1 MTSLLAAVV
10 AAAVAAAPEAKPAQT
25 PDASSP
31 LDSLAA
37 APIFSENATAAEMLA
52 GCRAMV
58 PEDVVVTGHINRR
71 SRHGTEVA
79 AYSYRL
85 KRIKGE
91 TELTVYDKSSVEVPF
106 KKGGRILDTDVTWSD
121 LTLDY
126 LWWKDVTFDESRSG
140 MSNQGIVCKVLLLR
154 NGNREVRAWVD
165 RRTGAML
172 QAEESFGGKVVRELF
187 CTSLKK
193 FGDRWAPRNIE
204 VGPKGARYRTKIVVE
219 DVRIAGDAK

>member
-1 MTSLLAAVV
+1 MTALLAAAIV
-10 AAAVAAAPEAKPAQT
+10 AAATNAPAAGAAA
-25 PDASSP
+25 DSSP
-31 LDSLAA
+31 LDALAS
-37 APIFSENATAAEMLA
+37 APVFSEGATAAEILA

-58 PEDVVVTGHINRR
+58 PADVRVSGHINRR

-85 KRIKGE
+85 RRVNGE
-91 TELTVYDKSSVEVPF
+91 TELNVYDKSGLEVPF

-126 LWWKDVTFDESRSG
+126 LWWKDVSFDESRSG
-140 MSNQGIVCKVLLLR
+140 MSHQGITCTVLLIR
-154 NGNREVRAWVD
+154 NGDRAVRAWVD

-172 QAEESFGGKVVRELF
+172 QAEETVGGKVVRELF

-219 DVRIAGDAK
+219 DVQADGGAR

>member
-10 AAAVAAAPEAKPAQT
+10 AAAVASAPAAPAADT
-25 PDASSP
+25 SSP
-31 LDSLAA
+31 LDSLVA
-37 APIFSENATAAEMLA
+37 APVFSEDATAAEMLA
-52 GCRAMV
+52 ACRAMV

-85 KRIKGE
+85 KRVMGV
-91 TELTVYDKSSVEVPF
+91 TELNVYDKSSVEVPF

-126 LWWKDVTFDESRSG
+126 LWWKDVSFDESRSG
-140 MSNQGIVCKVLLLR
+140 ASLQGIMCKVLLLK
-154 NGNREVRAWVD
+154 NGGREVRAWVD

-172 QAEESFGGKVVRELF
+172 QAEESTDGKVVRELF

-193 FGDRWAPRNIE
+193 FGERWAPKNIE

-219 DVRIAGDAK
+219 DVQVVGDAK

>member
-1 MTSLLAAVV
+1 MTTLLAAVV
-10 AAAVAAAPEAKPAQT
+10 AAAVAAAPEAKPAQA

-31 LDSLAA
+31 LDSLAS
-37 APIFSENATAAEMLA
+37 APIFSEDATAAEMLA

-58 PEDVVVTGHINRR
+58 PEDVVVSGHINRR

-85 KRIKGE
+85 RRVKGE
-91 TELTVYDKSSVEVPF
+91 TELNVYDKSSVEVPF

-126 LWWKDVTFDESRSG
+126 LWWKDVSFDESRSG
-140 MSNQGIVCKVLLLR
+140 VSNQGIVCKVLLLR
-154 NGNREVRAWVD
+154 DGNREVRAWVD

-172 QAEESFGGKVVRELF
+172 QAEESSGGKVVRELF

-219 DVRIAGDAK
+219 DVQVVGDAR

>member
-1 MTSLLAAVV
+1 MTPLLAAVV
-10 AAAVAAAPEAKPAQT
+10 AAAVASAPAAPAADP
-25 PDASSP
+25 SSP
-31 LDSLAA
+31 LASLAA
-37 APIFSENATAAEMLA
+37 APVFSEDATAAEMLA
-52 GCRAMV
+52 ACRAMV

-85 KRIKGE
+85 KRVKGV
-91 TELTVYDKSSVEVPF
+91 TELNVYDKSSVEVPF

-126 LWWKDVTFDESRSG
+126 LWWKDVSFDESRSG
-140 MSNQGIVCKVLLLR
+140 ASLQGIMCKVLLLK
-154 NGNREVRAWVD
+154 NGGREVRAWVD

-172 QAEESFGGKVVRELF
+172 QAEESTDGKVVRELF

-193 FGDRWAPRNIE
+193 FGERWAPKNIE

-219 DVRIAGDAK
+219 DVQVVGDAK

>member
-1 MTSLLAAVV
+1 MSEDHGDAEAGLERGLLDERAVLETRR
-10 AAAVAAAPEAKPAQT
+10 ADERA
-25 PDASSP
+25 D
-31 LDSLAA
+31 LA
-37 APIFSENATAAEMLA
+37 LA
-52 GCRAMV
+52 DTL
-58 PEDVVVTGHINRR
+58 EDVVVTGHINRR

-85 KRIKGE
+85 KRIKGV
-91 TELTVYDKSSVEVPF
+91 TELNVYDKSSVEVPF

-126 LWWKDVTFDESRSG
+126 LWWKDVSFDESRSG
-140 MSNQGIVCKVLLLR
+140 ASLQGIMCKVLLLK
-154 NGNREVRAWVD
+154 NGGREVRAWVD

-172 QAEESFGGKVVRELF
+172 QAEESTDGKVVRELF

-193 FGDRWAPRNIE
+193 FGERWAPKNIE

-219 DVRIAGDAK
+219 DVQVVGDAK

>member
-10 AAAVAAAPEAKPAQT
+10 AAAVASAPAAPAADT
-25 PDASSP
+25 SSP

-37 APIFSENATAAEMLA
+37 APVFSEDATAAEMLA
-52 GCRAMV
+52 ACRAMV

-85 KRIKGE
+85 KRVKGV
-91 TELTVYDKSSVEVPF
+91 TELNVYDKSSVEVPF

-126 LWWKDVTFDESRSG
+126 LWWKDVSFDESRSG
-140 MSNQGIVCKVLLLR
+140 ASLQGIMCKVLLLK
-154 NGNREVRAWVD
+154 NGGREVRAWVD

-172 QAEESFGGKVVRELF
+172 QAEESTDGKVVRELF

-193 FGDRWAPRNIE
+193 FGERWAPKNIE

-219 DVRIAGDAK
+219 DVQVVGDAK